1 MQEKEGKGWISEKE
15 EEDANMETTIDIVY
29 KNLFYSGNAEWLSE
43 RRLRKTTE
51 RKPIQDRSAEGGIEM
66 AGRSNQSTGDGEGGC
81 CTHLTYISQGGRER
95 GEGDGDISPIRRI
108 YSPTWLM

>member
-1 MQEKEGKGWISEKE
+1 MAVGKKIE
-15 EEDANMETTIDIVY
+15 ENNRTQTY
-29 KNLFYSGNAEWLSE
+29 PRPQ
-43 RRLRKTTE
+43 RRG
-51 RKPIQDRSAEGGIEM
+51 GGIEM

-81 CTHLTYISQGGRER
+81 CTLLTYISQGGRER